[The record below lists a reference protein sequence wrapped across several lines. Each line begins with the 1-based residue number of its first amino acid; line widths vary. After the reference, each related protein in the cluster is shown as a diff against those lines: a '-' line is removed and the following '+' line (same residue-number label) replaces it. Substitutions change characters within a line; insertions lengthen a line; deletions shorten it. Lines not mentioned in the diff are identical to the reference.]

1 MTPPG
6 CGQGYF
12 WPVARAIFTRT
23 GATAADRRVRRIVAW
38 IRRTGALD
46 ISVEDVRVGV
56 LGRAVD
62 AAGATALIERLVK
75 GGVLRPAAA
84 KDTKG
89 TRRQAAVRWDVN
101 PALHALHRRAQTMRK
116 WLRPPRRF
124 PVFPGFPAAVSG
136 VKKRHLCNT
145 LQLLKPPQRA
155 GRRV

>member
-1 MTPPG
+1 MLTLLAWSETGSTVAPKTVTAEAVEDAAG
-6 CGQGYF
+6 LWEGYF
-12 WPVARAIFTRT
+12 WPVARAVFTRT
-23 GATAADRRVRRIVAW
+23 GVTAADRRVRRIVAW

-89 TRRQAAVRWDVN
+89 TKAAGHLSDGDVN
-101 PALHALHRRAQTMRK
+101 PALHT
-116 WLRPPRRF
+116 
-124 PVFPGFPAAVSG
+124 PAPEGAD
-136 VKKRHLCNT
+136 H
-145 LQLLKPPQRA
+145 A
-155 GRRV
+155 